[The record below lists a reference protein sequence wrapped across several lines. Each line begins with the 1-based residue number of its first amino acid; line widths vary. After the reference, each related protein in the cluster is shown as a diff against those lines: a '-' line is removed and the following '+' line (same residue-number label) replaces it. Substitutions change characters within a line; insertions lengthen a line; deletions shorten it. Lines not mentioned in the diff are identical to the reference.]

1 MTSSAFPL
9 PISIARAIE
18 LPAQVGNV
26 TTRHSGAGDQVRGTE
41 RLFAIVEQL
50 AIGSMTL
57 TEVARSTDLPKSTT
71 LRFLRSLEDA
81 GWVFRDGN
89 GLYSIGPALAGLASQ
104 YLAGNALVA
113 IATPAMRNLHARLNE
128 TVSLSRRVGLARVC
142 IQELP
147 ASQNLRLVLG
157 LGELG
162 PLHAGAS
169 GILLYAHM
177 PEDERRRLAD
187 LGFEQYTSRTITE
200 FDRLETEAEKIRAQG
215 WAMTRG
221 QKTEGG
227 LAIAVPITEP
237 GSPTEV
243 AALGMFGPEIRCSTK
258 RERDVWLSALLE
270 TADAINEVTAGDPT
284 RPADAGGGRA
294 PS

>member
-1 MTSSAFPL
+1 MTS
-9 PISIARAIE
+9 
-18 LPAQVGNV
+18 
-26 TTRHSGAGDQVRGTE
+26 RHSGAGDQVRGTE

-50 AIGSMTL
+50 TAGSMTL
-57 TEVARSTDLPKSTT
+57 SEVARSTDLPKSTT

-81 GWVFRDGN
+81 SWVFRDGN
-89 GLYSIGPALAGLASQ
+89 GLYSMGPALAGLASQ
-104 YLAGNALVA
+104 YVAGNPLVA
-113 IATPAMRNLHARLNE
+113 IATPAMRDLHSRLNE
-128 TVSLSRRVGLARVC
+128 TVSLSRRVGMARVC

-147 ASQNLRLVLG
+147 AAQNLRLVLG

-177 PEDERRRLAD
+177 PEAERRRLAE
-187 LGFEQYTSRTITE
+187 LGFEQYTSRTITD
-200 FDRLETEAEKIRAQG
+200 FDRLETEAEKVRAQG

-227 LAIAVPITEP
+227 LAIAVPIAEP
-237 GSPTEV
+237 GSASEV
-243 AALGMFGPEIRCSTK
+243 AALGVFGPEIRCSTK
-258 RERDVWLSALLE
+258 RDRDVWLHALLE
-270 TADAINEVTAGDPT
+270 TASEINDVTAGDPT
-284 RPADAGGGRA
+284 RPGSTWGGRA